1 MITEFSELRSTTGV
15 SSVSAFSG
23 ADRNETVVIYP
34 TYGHLVDGGAT
45 WRIPITG
52 VIYEPGVVNL
62 RRRLML
68 RLLRRVMDVE
78 PEAFQSPIFLER
90 IGAFVAATE
99 RGREVSVRLGA
110 ATIRLQKRTK
120 RNGHFAGTVRIPV
133 RDAEP
138 LQRNGW
144 LDFEMEVPEWAEA
157 KRSPEVGQ
165 GSAYLMPS
173 RGVSVISDI
182 DDTIKHSEVTSRRA
196 LLANTF
202 LREFQSVSGMAKL
215 YQAWS
220 RQGASFHYVSSSPW
234 QLFLPLA
241 GLREAHGFPQGTF
254 HLRSFRLRD
263 HMLRR
268 MLLIR
273 RPGKAAV
280 IRRLLTTFPERR
292 FVLIGDSGERDP
304 ELYAAA
310 ARRFPEQVA
319 GIYIR
324 EIPGRPLEGVRATKV
339 FRRIPSD
346 LWTTFHSAE
355 EVPSNLYRIVAK

>member
-1 MITEFSELRSTTGV
+1 MITEFSELRPTTGV
-15 SSVSAFSG
+15 SSSLAIAG
-23 ADRNETVVIYP
+23 AMRKETVVIYP
-34 TYGHLVDGGAT
+34 TYGHLDDGGAT

-62 RRRLML
+62 RRRLLL

-99 RGREVSVRLGA
+99 RGRTVSVRLGA

-120 RNGHFAGTVRIPV
+120 RNGHFSGTVRIPV
-133 RDAEP
+133 RDAER

-157 KRSPEVGQ
+157 EHSPKIGQ
-165 GSAYLMPS
+165 GSACLMPD
-173 RGVSVISDI
+173 RGISVISDI
-182 DDTIKHSEVTSRRA
+182 DDTIKHTEVTSRRA

-202 LREFQSVSGMAKL
+202 LREFQSVSGMAQL
-215 YQAWS
+215 YQSWAQ
-220 RQGASFHYVSSSPW
+220 QGASFHYVSSSPW

-241 GLREAHGFPQGTF
+241 GLREAHGFPRGTF

-273 RPGKAAV
+273 RPGKGGV
-280 IRRLLTTFPERR
+280 IRRLLSTFPERR
-292 FVLIGDSGERDP
+292 FVLIGDSGEWDP

-310 ARRFPEQVA
+310 ARRFPNQVA
-319 GIYIR
+319 GIFIR
-324 EIPGRPLEGVRATKV
+324 EVPGRPLGGARAAKI

-346 LWTTFHSAE
+346 LWATFHSAE
-355 EVPSNLYRIVAK
+355 EVPPNLYRIAVK